1 MAKWNPLALKLLMW
15 VVGALLVAGSASS
28 FIGGSFFQFDSAWGV
43 TAGAAGVA
51 FGAGLMIAGFD
62 PIANVSWVRAL
73 IIYAILQIVYQLFAW
88 ISIGRFDL
96 IPFVIAIIA
105 GALSV
110 FLYPNKPELWMAGT
124 MKMPSGMG
132 GGMARS
138 KM

>member
-1 MAKWNPLALKLLMW
+1 
-15 VVGALLVAGSASS
+15 
-28 FIGGSFFQFDSAWGV
+28 
-43 TAGAAGVA
+43 
-51 FGAGLMIAGFD
+51 MIAGFD

-73 IIYAILQIVYQLFAW
+73 VIYAILQIVYQLFAW